1 MIRLFALLPWALVVT
16 LLLAGQLHAATVGSV
31 RLWPAPD
38 HVRLVF
44 DVSGPIEHDVFPLD
58 NPHRLVID
66 LQNSSLETDL
76 SKLDLA
82 NSPISKV
89 RTGVRN
95 GKDLRVVLDLPKA
108 IKTRSFLL
116 KPNGQYGNRLVVD
129 LLTGGDESESQTE
142 TARPAG
148 PAQPAAPVKHAA
160 EAGRRDIVVVID
172 AGHGGEDPGAIGPGR
187 VREKDV
193 VLSIARELQA
203 LLREEKGFVSHLTRT
218 GDYYIGLR
226 QRTQLARKHNA
237 DLFVSIHADAFHR
250 PEASGASVFAISQR
264 GATSETARWL
274 AERENSSD
282 LIGGVGGVS
291 LDDKDNVLAGV
302 LLDLSMTASL
312 NASLAIGDQVLQSMG
327 AIAKLHKSRV
337 EQAAFVVLKSPD
349 IPSLLVETGFIS
361 NPVEAKRLNDKSY
374 QRKIAQAIHK
384 GIKAYFAD
392 TPPPGTYLAWK
403 KYGGSSLVA
412 AAETPGASAASPLT
426 RYVISRGDTLSGI
439 AQRNNVSLARLRE
452 VNGLSSDQVRVGQV
466 IHIPGS

>member
-1 MIRLFALLPWALVVT
+1 MIRLFGLLPWALAVT
-16 LLLAGQLHAATVGSV
+16 LLLIGQLQAATVGSV

-44 DVSGPIEHDVFPLD
+44 DISGPIEHSVFSLE
-58 NPHRLVID
+58 NPPRLVID
-66 LQNSSLETDL
+66 LQNSSLATDL

-89 RTGVRN
+89 RSGVRN
-95 GKDLRVVLDLPKA
+95 GSDLRVVLDLPSS

-129 LLTGGDESESQTE
+129 LLTGAEEGGRSTMQQ
-142 TARPAG
+142 AG
-148 PAQPAAPVKHAA
+148 PVQPAKPVKQISAG
-160 EAGRRDIVVVID
+160 ETGRRDIVVVID
-172 AGHGGEDPGAIGPGR
+172 AGHGGEDPGALGPGR

-203 LLREEKGFVSHLTRT
+203 LLRKEEGFTSHLTRT

-327 AIAKLHKSRV
+327 GVAKLHKPL
-337 EQAAFVVLKSPD
+337 VLKSPD

-361 NPVEAKRLNDKSY
+361 NPVEAARLKDKSY
-374 QRKIAQAIHK
+374 QRRMAQAIYK

-392 TPPPGTYLAWK
+392 TPPPGSYLAWK
-403 KYGGSSLVA
+403 KYGGSSLMAVA
-412 AAETPGASAASPLT
+412 DTSGASAASSLT

-439 AQRNNVSLARLRE
+439 AQRNNVSLSRLRE
-452 VNGLSSDQVRVGQV
+452 VNGLSGDHVRVGQV
-466 IHIPGS
+466 LHIPGS